1 MFTSVTRLAR
11 VVARVASR
19 RRARAANDDDA
30 DVSADIACGGARVC
44 VTGWATARVDV

>member
-11 VVARVASR
+11 VVARVA
-19 RRARAANDDDA
+19 AKDDDA